1 MSWTE
6 YAPAALLLSGVTC
19 ALLWRDVMPSGSVP
33 VLVRLRSAA
42 PEAGFAAAALADAAV
57 IAIPAPGFVVLR
69 GDAARIRRELGLAA
83 VWRGADICGFG
94 VP

>member
-42 PEAGFAAAALADAAV
+42 PEAAV

-83 VWRGADICGFG
+83 VWRGADGCGFG